1 MKNYKSKTVSIGH
14 LKRGLTKEQKQVVEA
29 EKKYYKM
36 VISLKKARQSKG
48 LTQQQL
54 AKKANMSRTMIT
66 KVESGERNATL
77 STLMDI
83 ASAMGRQLEIRL
95 A

>member
-1 MKNYKSKTVSIGH
+1 MDKDQIRAEILRLVAEYS
-14 LKRGLTKEQKQVVEA
+14 QVVEA

-54 AKKANMSRTMIT
+54 AKKANKSRTMIT